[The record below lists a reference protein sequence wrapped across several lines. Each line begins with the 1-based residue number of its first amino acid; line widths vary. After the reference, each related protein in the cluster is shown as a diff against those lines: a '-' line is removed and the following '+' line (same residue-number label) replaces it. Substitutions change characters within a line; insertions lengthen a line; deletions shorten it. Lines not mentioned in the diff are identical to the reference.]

1 MNPFVKEFRTIS
13 FIVLIIMIFRS
24 SFFEPFKIPS
34 GSMIPTL
41 LVGDFILVN
50 KTSYGLKVPFSDW
63 FSESPIY
70 ITGPYEPKRG
80 DIIVFKYPNDTSLNY
95 IKRLVALPGDRINVI
110 EGQVYVNG
118 NVAPMSALG
127 SEESTSLKNYLFKQN
142 NEFPIDQI
150 DIFETQTGDV
160 KHKIQHF
167 NPPRN
172 YLFPPEWIVPEG
184 HYFVMGD
191 NRDNSQD
198 SRFWG
203 FVPFGYIKGKAF
215 LVWLNLNLP
224 IFQPEGISYP
234 FLFYPDRIGKLVY

>member
-1 MNPFVKEFRTIS
+1 MSPIKKEFRTIS
-13 FIVLIIMIFRS
+13 FIVLVILIFRS

-50 KTSYGLKVPFSDW
+50 KMSYGLKVPFSDW
-63 FSESPIY
+63 FGESPIY
-70 ITGPYEPKRG
+70 LTGPYEPKRG

-95 IKRLVALPGDRINVI
+95 IKRLIGLPGDRINVTDN
-110 EGQVYVNG
+110 QVYVNG
-118 NVAPMSALG
+118 EIAPVSPVNTEEASAL
-127 SEESTSLKNYLFKQN
+127 KQYLFKQN
-142 NEFPIDQI
+142 NEYPPEQI

-172 YLFPPEWIVPEG
+172 YLLPPEWIVPEG

-203 FVPFGYIKGKAF
+203 FVPFGNIKGKAF

-224 IFQPEGISYP
+224 FLQPEGMSYP
-234 FLFYPDRIGKLVY
+234 FLFYPDRIGKLVH